1 MIDDHI
7 NNVATDVGEVERFD
21 DDDIKLPAD
30 TLAILNDFLQN
41 KNHTEQLELQ
51 IDGTNSNNT
60 FEEDWVG
67 LEHEFCNQNR
77 ADFIFFIP
85 WFFSN

>member
-1 MIDDHI
+1 MSDKQI
-7 NNVATDVGEVERFD
+7 NNVPIDVGEVEKFD
-21 DDDIKLPAD
+21 DDDIKLPPD

-41 KNHTEQLELQ
+41 KKHAEQLEQQ

-67 LEHEFCNQNR
+67 SQIMLRKPNLISI
-77 ADFIFFIP
+77 FIVSC
-85 WFFSN
+85 FFSN

>member
-1 MIDDHI
+1 MSDDHRT
-7 NNVATDVGEVERFD
+7 NVASDVGEVERFD

-30 TLAILNDFLQN
+30 TLAILNDFLHN
-41 KNHTEQLELQ
+41 KKHTEQLELQ

-67 LEHEFCNQNR
+67 LERELCNPNQANSIFVVSWFC
-77 ADFIFFIP
+77 
-85 WFFSN
+85 SN